1 MGGANCA
8 LGGAIGT
15 AGGPGGASTGGAAV
29 GRGGMGPKIGPPGD
43 IPGGALGDVTGPRG
57 LDCADSGG
65 GATGGGALAAGGV
78 TPERLG
84 PRRIGG
90 ALAAP
95 IGGAISGGGAPGPP
109 RGASGGM
116 PGAPSAD
123 DKGGGPSG
131 AAGRAAPMG
140 GRPTGAPMRGG
151 PAFSGGGAPPTMGGE
166 ALPCRS
172 LPQPRQN
179 RISGG
184 FSLPQRGQLTFTP
197 LPIRLHSCVEPA
209 AAHRRWLRR
218 QCHADQERS
227 HGDPGDV
234 QTTPRS
240 PLRVR
245 VAVGEP
251 PGPLM
256 SSLRRGLRALPF
268 VLAVTGC
275 SASPAPALQE
285 PPRAPSVTA
294 PDAGEPA
301 DVPPISADVVPEP
314 AAPDARTPEDVP
326 SVADAALAT
335 APAAA
340 APATAEAPRMFRGR
354 SEDEWVRLMHER
366 PVVRTVARFHSTLY
380 VFHMDLGDGVE
391 ISFQPEQRNL
401 ETFWRREVASYHL
414 ARLLGIQNRVP
425 PTIGKRVPLSAFGR
439 LGRGT
444 NLVVDREGM
453 VYGSA
458 SVWMPVLH
466 GAQMH
471 EAPARQE
478 WSSWMNPAN
487 PLPPGRGERAR
498 QVSEVLVFDYLAA
511 NYDRWNCCN
520 ITVDENNDLVFRDN
534 DAGWFPRVING
545 LGSPSVVRRVPRYLY
560 ESMQRATPAALRASI
575 ARDPMSSRMRLIPDE
590 SYVGY
595 DRRRNAALGSL
606 RRMVQ
611 RHGEA
616 AVFPWP

>member
-1 MGGANCA
+1 MVVPADGG
-8 LGGAIGT
+8 T
-15 AGGPGGASTGGAAV
+15 TV
-29 GRGGMGPKIGPPGD
+29 D
-43 IPGGALGDVTGPRG
+43 TGPAPEARAPTSPTP
-57 LDCADSGG
+57 DA
-65 GATGGGALAAGGV
+65 AT
-78 TPERLG
+78 P
-84 PRRIGG
+84 
-90 ALAAP
+90 
-95 IGGAISGGGAPGPP
+95 
-109 RGASGGM
+109 
-116 PGAPSAD
+116 D
-123 DKGGGPSG
+123 D
-131 AAGRAAPMG
+131 A
-140 GRPTGAPMRGG
+140 T
-151 PAFSGGGAPPTMGGE
+151 
-166 ALPCRS
+166 
-172 LPQPRQN
+172 
-179 RISGG
+179 
-184 FSLPQRGQLTFTP
+184 
-197 LPIRLHSCVEPA
+197 
-209 AAHRRWLRR
+209 
-218 QCHADQERS
+218 
-227 HGDPGDV
+227 
-234 QTTPRS
+234 
-240 PLRVR
+240 
-245 VAVGEP
+245 VAVGDTTSAAEP
-251 PGPLM
+251 P
-256 SSLRRGLRALPF
+256 
-268 VLAVTGC
+268 
-275 SASPAPALQE
+275 
-285 PPRAPSVTA
+285 
-294 PDAGEPA
+294 
-301 DVPPISADVVPEP
+301 
-314 AAPDARTPEDVP
+314 
-326 SVADAALAT
+326 

-340 APATAEAPRMFRGR
+340 PASADAPRMFRGR

-391 ISFQPEQRNL
+391 ISFQPEQRTL

-414 ARLLGIQNRVP
+414 ARILGIQNRVP

-444 NLVVDREGM
+444 NLVVDSEGM

-478 WSSWMNPAN
+478 WSSWMNPAT

-498 QVSEVLVFDYLAA
+498 QVAEVLVFDYLAA

-560 ESMQRATPAALRASI
+560 ETMQRATPAALRASI
-575 ARDPMSSRMRLIPDE
+575 ARDPMAARMRLIPDE

-595 DRRRNAALGSL
+595 DRRRNAALASL